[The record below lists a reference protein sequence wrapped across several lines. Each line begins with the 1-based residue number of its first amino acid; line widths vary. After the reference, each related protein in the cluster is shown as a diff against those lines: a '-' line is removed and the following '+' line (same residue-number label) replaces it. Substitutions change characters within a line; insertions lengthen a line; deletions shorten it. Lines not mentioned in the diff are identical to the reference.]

1 MENSLYAVNVI
12 RRLDYKSSGSR
23 VLPQTTSLSDGV
35 WATGWNWI
43 NSPGCLGACLAPGQ
57 LAWQVYSPTLQMQ
70 HLLLPRRHSWC
81 FCPDDSGCASAHQHF
96 VSGWLWLRQCSAQ
109 QHLVPQ
115 EGRSQGDPSPNG
127 GWTPHFLTDLRFS
140 LMSPSS
146 ALTRFLQVPTGSLWA
161 SASCAPCDS
170 SLAGMREVGMRKVHG
185 WRFISLQTAAD
196 VGLSPLGVGRKGFSW
211 NCPKCWS
218 PHVFQPL
225 LTVS

>member
-1 MENSLYAVNVI
+1 MPVGPPGSWHG
-12 RRLDYKSSGSR
+12 KSTAPLCKCSICCSPEDIPD
-23 VLPQTTSLSDGV
+23 VSVQMTLGV
-35 WATGWNWI
+35 
-43 NSPGCLGACLAPGQ
+43 
-57 LAWQVYSPTLQMQ
+57 
-70 HLLLPRRHSWC
+70 
-81 FCPDDSGCASAHQHF
+81 HQHF

-127 GWTPHFLTDLRFS
+127 GWTPHFLTDSRFS

-196 VGLSPLGVGRKGFSW
+196 VGLSPLGVGRKGFS
-211 NCPKCWS
+211 
-218 PHVFQPL
+218 
-225 LTVS
+225 